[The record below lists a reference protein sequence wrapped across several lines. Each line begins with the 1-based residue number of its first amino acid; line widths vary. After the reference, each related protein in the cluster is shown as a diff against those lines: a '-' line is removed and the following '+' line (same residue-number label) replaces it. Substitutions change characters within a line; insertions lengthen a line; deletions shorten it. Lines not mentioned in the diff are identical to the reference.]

1 MNIYEEYSP
10 SLIKELLQPLPAIME
25 QIFVLI
31 NKYQI
36 DTMKNLANICHKIQ
50 ERSIYEEVYKVL
62 IDCEFLIEKVYEIN
76 AILPIS

>member
-10 SLIKELLQPLPAIME
+10 SSIKELLQPLPAIME

-50 ERSIYEEVYKVL
+50 
-62 IDCEFLIEKVYEIN
+62 
-76 AILPIS
+76 